1 MNNSA
6 AARRSPLGLFPGRQ
20 APLPDALARKC
31 PNAGREWGWQWV
43 FPASSQ
49 STGFLLTTPKL
60 CSMMICSWYSLI
72 PTIQR
77 RKAGSSL
84 WANPSKGGC
93 WWWPIR
99 RNPMRFASSVRGKQ
113 PAMSEESMRKKSS
126 RKMDDEL
133 RPEYDFRA
141 LRVVAR
147 GPGRK
152 TPHETT
158 VRLASDVAETF
169 PDSESVNEALRFLI
183 RITKG
188 QINTESR
195 LR

>member
-1 MNNSA
+1 MLSA
-6 AARRSPLGLFPGRQ
+6 LGCCLPQVIGVKSEGAGAILDSCGSHGIQGKLRGISP
-20 APLPDALARKC
+20 
-31 PNAGREWGWQWV
+31 
-43 FPASSQ
+43 

-72 PTIQR
+72 PTI
-77 RKAGSSL
+77 
-84 WANPSKGGC
+84 
-93 WWWPIR
+93 
-99 RNPMRFASSVRGKQ
+99 VRGKQ
-113 PAMSEESMRKKSS
+113 PAMSEESMRKRSS